1 MIPDELAYMDTS
13 QCTSAPNRE
22 SDLALGGT
30 HGACPWKTWTI
41 RTVLQHHTRLTETRL
56 PCILHDA
63 LFGPVSFG
71 GLWAPTQAMIPHYQ
85 PQRKDYHPVTG
96 VL

>member
-13 QCTSAPNRE
+13 QCTSAPNRGP
-22 SDLALGGT
+22 DLALGGT
-30 HGACPWKTWTI
+30 HGACPWKTRTI
-41 RTVLQHHTRLTETRL
+41 RTVLRRHTRLTETRF

-71 GLWAPTQAMIPHYQ
+71 GLWAPTQATIPPNRTALHF
-85 PQRKDYHPVTG
+85 T
-96 VL
+96 